1 MHFHDYAAT
10 EASTLIARLL
20 ATQSDDCRHQL
31 LAVRAALDAAAQALE
46 TAPPIDQDVQALV
59 AKLTAAVEA
68 ESQKAAEEVRR
79 VAEDGRRRLDEASG
93 ALAAQVEENNRLASV
108 VARVEAEAALL
119 KSELAT
125 AQERADS
132 VERDLSA
139 TVDAHAELERMLDA
153 TDAELRQ
160 ALQGRAQADA
170 ELTSVRATMQHAGS
184 EAEQLRHQ
192 LHRVTAEGVQLREM
206 LERTTVEGHE
216 LGEALARATAD
227 AHGLRDALDRS
238 TAEGRELRQALEQ
251 ASSQTGLLEA
261 RAGQLQQ
268 EIEVYQAERSELDR
282 RLAAAEDSGAGRD
295 GLVREL
301 DAATARV
308 KTIEGELATMSEIAA
323 SELDAATARV
333 AAVEA
338 ALAEAQRA
346 VVDHDTVVTELG
358 VSRARTV
365 TLEAQQADHDEQIR
379 QLQVRLD
386 EALQA
391 EAKLRESV
399 ARGSGDI
406 RPDEEQ
412 TETLRWEL
420 ERMVSL
426 FDASVRA
433 VNEMTKARS
442 SGELL
447 TELVKRLSIQFTRVA
462 LFRVK
467 SHGLEAEQHIGFEDT
482 EIGKLVL
489 PVTMDSL
496 LTRAIDSGAVESLT
510 GADISSKLGTPFG
523 GSPTSAV
530 ALPIV
535 LQGTTLA
542 VVYADDADM
551 PDYARGP
558 AIHESSVGFAKL
570 LVDEAAV
577 LLMCHTQELKT
588 LAELRQYAT
597 TLLQEAKE
605 MYVADT
611 EAGKPAAQLRVRLKD
626 NLDCASQLYTYRAA
640 MEGTAAA
647 ALLDEQIAVEMAG
660 SSPFSRDLAEVV
672 HSMSATDLGM
682 TAEAS

>member
-20 ATQSDDCRHQL
+20 ASQSEGCRHQL

-46 TAPPIDQDVQALV
+46 AAPAPDQHVHELV

-68 ESQKAAEEVRR
+68 ESQRAAEEIRR
-79 VAEDGRRRLDEASG
+79 VTEEARQRIEE
-93 ALAAQVEENNRLASV
+93 AHATLAAQVEENGRL
-108 VARVEAEAALL
+108 VAVITRADAEAALL
-119 KSELAT
+119 RSELAT
-125 AQERADS
+125 AQQRADS
-132 VERDLSA
+132 VEQDLTA
-139 TVDAHAELERMLDA
+139 TVDAHAELERILDA
-153 TDAELRQ
+153 TDTELRHTRQ
-160 ALQGRAQADA
+160 AHAQADA
-170 ELTSVRATMQHAGS
+170 ELATVRANLQRSGS
-184 EAEQLRHQ
+184 EAEQLRHE
-192 LHRVTAEGVQLREM
+192 LERVNAEGVQLRGM
-206 LERTTVEGHE
+206 LEGTTAEGHE
-216 LGEALARATAD
+216 LGEALARVTAD
-227 AHGLRDALDRS
+227 A
-238 TAEGRELRQALEQ
+238 QALRE
-251 ASSQTGLLEA
+251 ALERSSAQVGMLET
-261 RAGQLQQ
+261 RTGQLQQ
-268 EIEVYQAERSELDR
+268 EIEGYQAERVELDR
-282 RLAAAEDSGAGRD
+282 QLIAAHDSGADRD
-295 GLVREL
+295 GLARELEAATARLRTVEGELTTMSELAAGEL
-301 DAATARV
+301 DAAAARV
-308 KTIEGELATMSEIAA
+308 S
-323 SELDAATARV
+323 
-333 AAVEA
+333 AVEA
-338 ALAEAQRA
+338 ALADAQRA
-346 VVDHDTVVTELG
+346 VVDHDAVVTELG
-358 VSRARTV
+358 ISRARAV
-365 TLEAQQADHDEQIR
+365 TLEAQQAAHDEQIR
-379 QLQVRLD
+379 QIQVRLD

-399 ARGSGDI
+399 ARASADI

-433 VNEMTKARS
+433 VNEMTKART
-442 SGELL
+442 SGDLL

-482 EIGKLVL
+482 DIGSLVL

-496 LTRAIDSGAVESLT
+496 LTRAIESGTVESLT
-510 GADISSKLGTPFG
+510 GADISSRLGTPFG

-551 PDYARGP
+551 PEYARGP
-558 AIHESSVGFAKL
+558 AVHESSVGFAKL

-588 LAELRQYAT
+588 LNELRQYAT

-605 MYVADT
+605 MYLADT
-611 EAGKPAAQLRVRLKD
+611 EAGKPATQLRARLKD

-647 ALLDEQIAVEMAG
+647 ALLDEQIAAEMAG
-660 SSPFSRDLAEVV
+660 SSAFSRDLSEVV
-672 HSMSATDLGM
+672 HSMSSNDLGI